1 MNKKTLWYL
10 LGGLALVSFYFIF
23 RGTGSTAETEILTAV
38 KKGTLAIEIATT
50 GELEAKNSV
59 KIMGPGNIRS
69 VGIWQMKI
77 ESLVE
82 EGKLVKKGEFVAS
95 LDKSE
100 IMGKMQNLQ
109 TELDK
114 IQSQYLQTELDT
126 TLQMRQSRDELVN
139 LKYTTE
145 EKKLILEQSRFEP
158 PATIKQ
164 AEIELSKA
172 DRNFEQ
178 AQQNYKIKAEQN
190 KAKMQEVAAT
200 LTKARREL
208 ENLMD
213 LISQF
218 EITAPEDG
226 MVIYQRDWDGSRIT
240 TGSQIGAWDP
250 TVASLPDL
258 TSMISKTYVNEV
270 DIRKIQVGQL
280 VKVGLDAFPE
290 KKLTGKVIRVAN
302 VGEQKPNSDAKV
314 FEVVI
319 EINETDTSLRPAMT
333 TSNTI
338 IAEVLENVAFVPLE
352 CLHSQGDSITY
363 VYRKDGLNVIKQQ
376 IMVGK
381 TNSNEAVILS
391 GASEGD
397 QLFMSTPSG
406 YEASKVQL
414 LEPTKETAK
423 L

>member
-1 MNKKTLWYL
+1 MNKKILWPILGSL
-10 LGGLALVSFYFIF
+10 LLISSYFIF
-23 RGTGSTAETEILTAV
+23 RTTASSDESEVLTTV
-38 KKGTLAIEIATT
+38 KKGTLAIEITTT

-82 EGKLVKKGEFVAS
+82 EGKLVKKGDFVAS

-100 IMGKMQNLQ
+100 ITGKMQNLQ

-114 IQSQYLQTELDT
+114 IQSQYLQTQLDT

-139 LKYTTE
+139 LKYASE
-145 EKKLILEQSRFEP
+145 EKKLVLEQSRFEP

-172 DRNFEQ
+172 ERGLEQ
-178 AQQNYKIKAEQN
+178 AIQNYKIKAEQS

-200 LTKARREL
+200 LSKAKREL
-208 ENLMD
+208 ENLVG
-213 LISQF
+213 LVNEFNIL
-218 EITAPEDG
+218 APEDG
-226 MVIYQRDWDGSRIT
+226 MVIYVRDWDGSRVT

-250 TVASLPDL
+250 QVASLPDL

-270 DIRKIQVGQL
+270 DIRKILVGQF

-319 EINETDTSLRPAMT
+319 EVKETDTSLRPAMT

-338 IAEVLENVAFVPLE
+338 VAEVLDNVVYVPLE
-352 CLHSQGDSITY
+352 CLYSQGDSITY
-363 VYRKDGLNVIKQQ
+363 VYKRDGLNIIKQQ
-376 IMVGK
+376 IEIGK

-391 GASEGD
+391 GAIEGE
-397 QLFMSTPSG
+397 QLFMSTPKG
-406 YEASKVQL
+406 QENAELQL
-414 LEPTKETAK
+414 LETKKVTAK